1 MTLTELGFGPF
12 SARLPAGAW
21 PARIVSEHRGA
32 LEAHDGVFLH
42 SIPPHPQAAV
52 GDWVHLREGPDGLHI
67 VHIAERINAVQRKAA
82 GAFTGRQ
89 TVAANLDRVFIVTSM
104 NRDLKLSRIER
115 FLVATRGI
123 PTTVVLNKADQGPVG
138 PALVEIKA
146 LGCDAVATSALT
158 GVGLEQLRARMGPGR
173 TSALVG
179 TSGVGK
185 SSLLNA
191 LAGQPLMDT
200 GDIRHRDARGR
211 HTTTRR
217 QLFVLPGLGAFIDT
231 PGMRELAL
239 TDEADPTDAFAD
251 LEALAVRCRYRSCQ
265 HDGDEGC
272 AIDAA
277 VAEGQLTPRRVNSW
291 FKLKHEAAEAKRR
304 HERHLAKKARERQKK
319 TMARIAERDRWR
331 TRRGKRRRRRC
342 RTD

>member
-12 SARLPAGAW
+12 SAGLPDGAR
-21 PARIVSEHRGA
+21 PARIISEHRGA
-32 LEAHDGVFLH
+32 LEAHDGDIVRSL
-42 SIPPHPQAAV
+42 PPHPQAAV

-67 VHIAERINAVQRKAA
+67 VHLVERINAVQRKAA

-104 NRDLKLSRIER
+104 NNDLKLSRIER

-123 PTTVVLNKADQGPVG
+123 PTTVVLNKADLGKVG
-138 PALVEIKA
+138 AALREIKA
-146 LGCDAVATSALT
+146 LGCDAVATSALS
-158 GVGLEQLRARMGPGR
+158 GVGLEQIRARMGPGR

-191 LAGQPLMDT
+191 LAGELLMDT
-200 GDIRHRDARGR
+200 GGIRHRDARGR

-217 QLFVLPGLGAFIDT
+217 QLFVLPELGAFIDT

-239 TDEADPTDAFAD
+239 TEEADPTEAFAD
-251 LEALAVRCRYRSCQ
+251 VEELATRCRYRSCQ

-272 AIDAA
+272 AVDAA
-277 VAEGQLTPRRVNSW
+277 VADGQLTERRVNSW
-291 FKLKHEAAEAKRR
+291 LKLKLEAADAKRR
-304 HERHLAKKARERQKK
+304 HERHLAKKSRERQRKAL
-319 TMARIAERDRWR
+319 ARIEERDRWR
-331 TRRGKRRRRRC
+331 GRRGKRRGRRC
-342 RTD
+342 RGD